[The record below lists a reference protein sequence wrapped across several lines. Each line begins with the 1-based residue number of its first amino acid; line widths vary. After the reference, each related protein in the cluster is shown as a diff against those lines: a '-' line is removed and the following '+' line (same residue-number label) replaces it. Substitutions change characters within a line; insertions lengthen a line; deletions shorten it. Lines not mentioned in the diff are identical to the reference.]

1 MLISL
6 IFCVMILTKPHDN
19 HVFQRLSRTCSSQQ
33 EIIFANFQACIQ
45 AFMPGYR
52 LFFTLL
58 LGKRLGGMQ
67 KTNTKPN
74 TEPYPNCC
82 FSHDKGVLGSNS
94 RDAFTLRILSYSVP
108 KILRFL
114 AFFHKTNEKPYSHE
128 IHALTRKS
136 RQSIIITLNSNLIRG
151 FNSIIRATNLTE
163 FHGLHACVHFSL
175 SKPALQ
181 ALIEIIQEII
191 YFSSKTS
198 KTQKPQWFLGF
209 LFHEKT
215 PGTVQIGSAGHFI
228 IVRNCPFT
236 DSQYPLPHGRRWR
249 KHGTGSG

>member
-58 LGKRLGGMQ
+58 LGESLGGMQ
-67 KTNTKPN
+67 KPNTKPN
-74 TEPYPNCC
+74 TEPFPNCC

-94 RDAFTLRILSYSVP
+94 RDAFTLRILSHSVP
-108 KILRFL
+108 KLPRFL
-114 AFFHKTNEKPYSHE
+114 AFFQKTNEKPYSHD

-136 RQSIIITLNSNLIRG
+136 RQSIIFTLDLNEIWG
-151 FNSIIRATNLTE
+151 FNSINRVTILTE
-163 FHGLHACVHFSL
+163 VHVLHACEHFSL

-181 ALIEIIQEII
+181 ALIYSFDST
-191 YFSSKTS
+191 YF
-198 KTQKPQWFLGF
+198 QKSRNRLVPGF
-209 LFHEKT
+209 FY
-215 PGTVQIGSAGHFI
+215 
-228 IVRNCPFT
+228 
-236 DSQYPLPHGRRWR
+236 SQQAF
-249 KHGTGSG
+249 

>member
-1 MLISL
+1 
-6 IFCVMILTKPHDN
+6 MILTKPHDN

-58 LGKRLGGMQ
+58 LGESLGGMQ

-74 TEPYPNCC
+74 TEPFPNCC

-114 AFFHKTNEKPYSHE
+114 AFFHKTNEKPYSHD

-136 RQSIIITLNSNLIRG
+136 RQSIIFTLDLNEIWG
-151 FNSIIRATNLTE
+151 FNSIYRVTILTE
-163 FHGLHACVHFSL
+163 VHVLHACEHFSF

-181 ALIEIIQEII
+181 EITYKFE
-191 YFSSKTS
+191 
-198 KTQKPQWFLGF
+198 
-209 LFHEKT
+209 
-215 PGTVQIGSAGHFI
+215 
-228 IVRNCPFT
+228 
-236 DSQYPLPHGRRWR
+236 
-249 KHGTGSG
+249 